1 MPFVVTDD
9 DCEIYY
15 EAHGNGPTVVFISG
29 FMGITDIW
37 HAQLEIV

>member
-1 MPFVVTDD
+1 MPYVVTDD

-15 EAHGNGPTVVFISG
+15 EVLGNGPSIVFISG

-37 HAQLEIV
+37 RAQID